1 MNGFPEQLRFAV
13 SYLAELPSRTIDLCY
28 PRDCAACGEPA
39 GETYRW
45 LCEECAAKL
54 PVTAADNCC
63 ALCGAP
69 FAGVVTTKTR
79 VCAECAALNPHWSA
93 GKTLLK
99 FDGPAIALVHALKY
113 GGAKQMLEDVRTLL
127 IRRPDI
133 IDMLRGAALVPV
145 PLYHARRR
153 ERGYNQSEWLA
164 RLFAR
169 EAGCGV
175 RDLLIRTRDTGTQT
189 LLSMDERRKNV
200 RGAFA
205 PRPNAT
211 IRPGRKYVLVDDV
224 ITTGSTLEACAAALV
239 KAGADEPA
247 VLTLAHA

>member
-1 MNGFPEQLRFAV
+1 M
-13 SYLAELPSRTIDLCY
+13 
-28 PRDCAACGEPA
+28 A
-39 GETYRW
+39 G
-45 LCEECAAKL
+45 
-54 PVTAADNCC
+54 ADNCC
-63 ALCGAP
+63 ALCGMP
-69 FAGVVTTKTR
+69 FEGVVSTTTR
-79 VCAECAALNPHWSA
+79 VCAECAALNPQWTA

-99 FDGPAIALVHALKY
+99 FDGPAIALVHAIKY
-113 GGAKQMLEDVRTLL
+113 SGAKRMLEDVRTLL
-127 IRRPDI
+127 LRRPDI
-133 IDMLRGAALVPV
+133 LDMLRGATLVPV
-145 PLYHARRR
+145 PLYPARER

-175 RDLLIRTRDTGTQT
+175 RNLLIRTRDTGTQT

-205 PRPNAT
+205 PRPNAS

-224 ITTGSTLEACAAALV
+224 ITTGSTLAACATALV